1 MAQNLEKPSTKPK
14 TKYLYWP
21 IELINL
27 AKKQEALNAISEQ
40 TEALIEEL
48 FFHIY
53 RFDEQEITN
62 GNILSLTKQELAD
75 GYNLDHNE
83 LRYFNVL
90 IKILNN
96 LFYFSRNGAI
106 KNLEIISLPENM
118 LLVGKIATGS
128 IESDL
133 FANLVA
139 IVNEVNSHSVM
150 QPKLSVTNYHIEKF
164 ITDDNH
170 I

>member
-1 MAQNLEKPSTKPK
+1 MVRLRQKNHSLPDTQQ
-14 TKYLYWP
+14 
-21 IELINL
+21 I
-27 AKKQEALNAISEQ
+27 LNGERQ
-40 TEALIEEL
+40 TGNYRFLSSFEL

-139 IVNEVNSHSVM
+139 IVN
-150 QPKLSVTNYHIEKF
+150 
-164 ITDDNH
+164 
-170 I
+170 

>member
-1 MAQNLEKPSTKPK
+1 MLCDPRGQGDAPQHALVSAPDQTQNQIKTTKPK
-14 TKYLYWP
+14 TKYLDWP

-96 LFYFSRNGAI
+96 LFY
-106 KNLEIISLPENM
+106 
-118 LLVGKIATGS
+118 
-128 IESDL
+128 
-133 FANLVA
+133 
-139 IVNEVNSHSVM
+139 
-150 QPKLSVTNYHIEKF
+150 
-164 ITDDNH
+164 
-170 I
+170 

>member
-1 MAQNLEKPSTKPK
+1 MVQNLEKPSTKPK
-14 TKYLYWP
+14 TKYLDWP

-40 TEALIEEL
+40 TEVLIEEL

-106 KNLEIISLPENM
+106 KNLEIVSLPENM

-139 IVNEVNSHSVM
+139 IVNEVNSHSV
-150 QPKLSVTNYHIEKF
+150 
-164 ITDDNH
+164 
-170 I
+170 

>member
-1 MAQNLEKPSTKPK
+1 M
-14 TKYLYWP
+14 
-21 IELINL
+21 
-27 AKKQEALNAISEQ
+27 
-40 TEALIEEL
+40 
-48 FFHIY
+48 
-53 RFDEQEITN
+53 
-62 GNILSLTKQELAD
+62 
-75 GYNLDHNE
+75 
-83 LRYFNVL
+83 RYFNVL